1 MGWPELLPKFGSQ
14 NRKPALPRQQKPGLS
29 EAGPNDQ
36 RGPSKRIYLVVRR
49 YNAARPFWFISDAR
63 TASGGV
69 PNNQSGA
76 PRPNPIVASCF

>member
-36 RGPSKRIYLVVRR
+36 RGPSKRIYLVV
-49 YNAARPFWFISDAR
+49 
-63 TASGGV
+63 
-69 PNNQSGA
+69 
-76 PRPNPIVASCF
+76 PRL